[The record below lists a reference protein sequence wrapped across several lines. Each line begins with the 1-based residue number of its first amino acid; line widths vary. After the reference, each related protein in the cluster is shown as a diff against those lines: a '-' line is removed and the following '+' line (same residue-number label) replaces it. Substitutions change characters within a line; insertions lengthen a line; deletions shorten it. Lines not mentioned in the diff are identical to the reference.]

1 VIKAPAKRV
10 FSIVYLH
17 GFASSP
23 QSQKARLFAEYFAG
37 KGVPFS
43 APDLNAPAFR
53 SLSLTRVIQ
62 AAEEASRGAAEVC
75 VIGSSLGGYAAALW
89 AAQREAEGRPLR
101 AGMLMA
107 PAFGADRLWRAGV
120 GPALERWQRSGEL
133 ELRGPDGNW
142 LYGPEYS
149 VLDYGFYVDLER
161 WAATPLSLST
171 PLLVFHGERDNTVP
185 VSHSREF
192 ASGRSHVTLEVFSEG
207 LHGLEPEVP
216 IMADKAWQLF
226 QHRG

>member
-1 VIKAPAKRV
+1 V

-23 QSQKARLFAEYFAG
+23 QSNKARLFADYFAS
-37 KGVPFS
+37 KGVPFA

-53 SLSLTRVIQ
+53 SLSLTRSIQ
-62 AAEEASRGAAEVC
+62 AAEEASRGASQVC
-75 VIGSSLGGYAAALW
+75 VIGSSLGGYAAAFW

-120 GPALERWQRSGEL
+120 GPKALERWKESGEL
-133 ELRGPDGNW
+133 PLRGRDGSW
-142 LYGPEYS
+142 LYGPEYP
-149 VLDYGFYVDLER
+149 VLDYDFYVDLER
-161 WAATPLSLST
+161 WAATPLELST
-171 PLLVFHGERDNTVP
+171 PLLVFHGELDEVVP

-192 ASGRSHVTLEVFSEG
+192 ASGRSHVTLEVFAEG
-207 LHGLEPEVP
+207 QHSLETEAPL
-216 IMADKAWQLF
+216 MAEKAWQLF
-226 QHRG
+226 QQA